1 MQGLQ
6 KTQTILI
13 QYALQSRQ
21 RKIQGSDVYLSTCD
35 NCINFA
41 EEDSVFEIEFAS
53 ILLSETL

>member
-6 KTQTILI
+6 TQTVLS

-21 RKIQGSDVYLSTCD
+21 RKIQGSDVYLSTCND
-35 NCINFA
+35 CINFA
-41 EEDSVFEIEFAS
+41 KEDSVFEIEFAS